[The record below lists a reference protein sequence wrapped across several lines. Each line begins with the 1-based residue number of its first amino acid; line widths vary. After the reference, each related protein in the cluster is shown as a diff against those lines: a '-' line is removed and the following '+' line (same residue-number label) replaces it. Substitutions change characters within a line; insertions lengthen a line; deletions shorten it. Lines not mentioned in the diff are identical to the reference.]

1 MMQRIELQ
9 EEGMFQ
15 KRLDK
20 NLCPKCALPL
30 EDLLLEKKGLVQK
43 CKVCKLTVI

>member
-1 MMQRIELQ
+1 MNLIELQ

-20 NLCPKCALPL
+20 DLCPKCALPL
-30 EDLLLEKKGLVQK
+30 KETQLENSKVVQQ
-43 CKVCKLTVI
+43 CEVCKLTVG

>member
-1 MMQRIELQ
+1 MKKIELQ

-15 KRLDK
+15 KLLEQ

-30 EDLLLEKKGLVQK
+30 QDLLIEEKKIVQK
-43 CKVCKLTVI
+43 CAVCKLTVI